1 MIKCNILKFYLTGPF
16 ILFCMFS
23 WHISALGK
31 IYIYFIS
38 NNSKDQEAKL
48 RCSIIKLVLI
58 SVKYLAYCLHF
69 HIASS
74 GRNTFRPSD
83 QREKHSKFAFESQ
96 MGHVAHFFFF
106 NLFFTYILQTLII
119 IIGILARDYSVGSII
134 DLIQLKIDTTLLKI
148 TVCIYLHQN

>member
-38 NNSKDQEAKL
+38 NDSKDQEAKL
-48 RCSIIKLVLI
+48 RCSIIELVLI
-58 SVKYLAYCLHF
+58 SVKYLAIVCIFTLRQVVEILF
-69 HIASS
+69 DLLIKEK
-74 GRNTFRPSD
+74 NTPNLPL
-83 QREKHSKFAFESQ
+83 KAKWG
-96 MGHVAHFFFF
+96 MWLIFFFF

>member
-48 RCSIIKLVLI
+48 RCSIIELVLI
-58 SVKYLAYCLHF
+58 SVKYLAIVCIFTLRQVVEILF
-69 HIASS
+69 DLLIKEK
-74 GRNTFRPSD
+74 NTPNLPL
-83 QREKHSKFAFESQ
+83 KAKWG
-96 MGHVAHFFFF
+96 MWLIFFF

-134 DLIQLKIDTTLLKI
+134 DLIQLKIDTNLLKI